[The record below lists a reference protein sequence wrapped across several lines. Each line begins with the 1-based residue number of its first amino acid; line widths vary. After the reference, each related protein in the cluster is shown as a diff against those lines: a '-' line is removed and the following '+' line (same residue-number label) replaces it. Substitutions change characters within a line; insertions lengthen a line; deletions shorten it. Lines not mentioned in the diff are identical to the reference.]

1 MLAGNCAVP
10 LTSVLLLFELTRDY
24 LIILPTL
31 AAVGIAFWL
40 SGLLAP
46 RMRSAARN
54 RAALAAA
61 APVLAEAAAAI
72 AAEDSTCLIF
82 PLSLPPAT
90 ALWLLQRQAPDMAL
104 LPAGPVAG
112 SACTVLCIL
121 WAEL

>member
-24 LIILPTL
+24 LIILPT
-31 AAVGIAFWL
+31 
-40 SGLLAP
+40 
-46 RMRSAARN
+46 
-54 RAALAAA
+54 LAAA